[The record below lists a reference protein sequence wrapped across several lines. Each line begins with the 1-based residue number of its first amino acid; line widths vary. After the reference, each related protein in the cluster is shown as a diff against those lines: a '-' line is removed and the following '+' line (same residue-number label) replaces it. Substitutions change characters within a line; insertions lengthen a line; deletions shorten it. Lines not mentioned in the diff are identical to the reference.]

1 MLGER
6 GLSEALVLLQADVP
20 AIKAVLV
27 EEYDTR
33 GNPLGATGL
42 GEIGVVGTAVTI
54 ANAIHQAT

>member
-1 MLGER
+1 M
-6 GLSEALVLLQADVP
+6 SEALVLLRADVP

-33 GNPLGATGL
+33 GNPLGATDL

-54 ANAIHQAT
+54 ANAILHAT